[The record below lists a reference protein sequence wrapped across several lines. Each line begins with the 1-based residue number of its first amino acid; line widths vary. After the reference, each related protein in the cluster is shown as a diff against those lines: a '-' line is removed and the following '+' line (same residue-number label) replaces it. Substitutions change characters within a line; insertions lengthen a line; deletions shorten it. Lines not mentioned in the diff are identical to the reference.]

1 MGVVAIELVY
11 SSKRYNDFTLAKC
24 TVGMEFRQVF
34 VFFCED
40 IYGNYRN

>member
-34 VFFCED
+34 FFFFED